1 MNERWPWF
9 LFIFFFFKDFVTSV
23 LKVYKGIEV
32 DDKRVINAPK
42 F

>member
-1 MNERWPWF
+1 MKGGLGF
-9 LFIFFFFKDFVTSV
+9 YLFSFFKDFVTSV
-23 LKVYKGIEV
+23 FKVYKGIEV